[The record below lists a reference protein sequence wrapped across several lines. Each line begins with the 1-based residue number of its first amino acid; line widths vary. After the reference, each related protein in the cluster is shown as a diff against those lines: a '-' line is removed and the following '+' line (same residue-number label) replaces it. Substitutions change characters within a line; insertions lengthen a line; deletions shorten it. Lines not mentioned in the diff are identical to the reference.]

1 MTLQKPNPQITK
13 IKGQSRGHWP
23 PRPSCHALLE
33 WFYGRI
39 KHSRDSTVKDRRSKK
54 VRLIAYIEFSRRAR
68 VYRTGIREIRLIP
81 VVPFQLS
88 VACTVAVYNSS
99 WSNGLST
106 VITPCN
112 THTHIHIQWHTATVH
127 RRNTITFG
135 LQTSLKT
142 HQLAHWCLHCALSC
156 GACSVLYCNRPSLF
170 VSVCGSVTTITRNCE
185 HRSSPNLVC
194 ICSGLNFGHPATP
207 GMGSAFYPKMYQSYH
222 HTKFCQ
228 HHDYRQ
234 WSVQ

>member
-23 PRPSCHALLE
+23 PRPSCHASLE

-112 THTHIHIQWHTATVH
+112 THTHTHTV
-127 RRNTITFG
+127 
-135 LQTSLKT
+135 T
-142 HQLAHWCLHCALSC
+142 HS
-156 GACSVLYCNRPSLF
+156 NRPQ
-170 VSVCGSVTTITRNCE
+170 T
-185 HRSSPNLVC
+185 
-194 ICSGLNFGHPATP
+194 
-207 GMGSAFYPKMYQSYH
+207 QYH
-222 HTKFCQ
+222 HFRPPNITENPPVGALMFTLCAKLRRMQCTLL
-228 HHDYRQ
+228 
-234 WSVQ
+234 